1 MHFASDCRTKSR
13 GLYSCANPG
22 EKTLSR
28 RGLLLGAHKQSNTTI
43 PMNQDTITQSTPDV
57 VVLPPPSRIALV
69 SAVSFAVC
77 NLLLSIVFEDLYPFT
92 IAPMFRDNPQLYCDY
107 QVLDPQGTQLSLR
120 DFQLQRNYDGNPLG
134 LGAGV
139 RPPHSLDTFG
149 SVPDEAM
156 LIAHVSRILP
166 ASFPELRYV
175 DVVQTVTG
183 PVDENRVGIV
193 KETRYRVN
201 ADGK

>member
-1 MHFASDCRTKSR
+1 
-13 GLYSCANPG
+13 
-22 EKTLSR
+22 
-28 RGLLLGAHKQSNTTI
+28 
-43 PMNQDTITQSTPDV
+43 MNQDTITQATPDV

-69 SAVSFAVC
+69 SAVTFAVC

-139 RPPHSLDTFG
+139 RPPPSLDTFG

-166 ASFPELRYV
+166 ASFPEFRYV

-193 KETRYRVN
+193 KETRYRVY